1 MRICV
6 DATSLLLRSAGV
18 KNYVYHW
25 MLALQQEAKEHVV
38 TAYPLLGEV
47 GGLNHESSVL
57 SSWQTLPRLALLHIM
72 NVRFNP
78 GLDYLMRDVDV
89 FHASNQIR
97 NPPKRTRLTGTLY
110 DMTCLL
116 MPQNHTSGNVRA
128 EQNFAEKVLTRADG
142 MIAISQ
148 STKNDAVRLLRL
160 DPDRI
165 SVIYPGVPQSFFDV
179 SRDDIAA
186 ASAKYRLDKPYI
198 LFVGTVEPRK
208 NLDTLLDAYE
218 QLPDSIRNEF
228 DLVTVGP
235 TGWAAG
241 STVERLLSG
250 MPGLRP
256 LGYIP
261 EADLPGITGG
271 ATAFVYPSLYEGF
284 GFPVAQSMAAGV
296 PVITSNV
303 SSLPEVAGD
312 AAILIDPLSA
322 GELREALVRLL
333 TSPTLQQ
340 RLTAAGRQTA
350 KEYTWQV
357 AARKSAEF
365 FDRLP

>member
-25 MLALQQEAKEHVV
+25 MLALQREAKEHVI

-47 GGLNHESSVL
+47 GDLNHESSVL

-72 NVRFNP
+72 NVRLNP

-128 EQNFAEKVLTRADG
+128 EQNFAEKVLTRAHG
-142 MIAISQ
+142 LIAISQ

-179 SRDDIAA
+179 TRGEVAA

-208 NLDTLLDAYE
+208 NLDALLDAYE
-218 QLPDSIRNEF
+218 QLPASIRSEF

-241 STVERLLSG
+241 STVHRLSSG
-250 MPGLRP
+250 MAGLRP

-322 GELREALVRLL
+322 NELREALVRLL
-333 TSPTLQQ
+333 TSPTLQK
-340 RLTAAGRQTA
+340 RLAAAGLQTA

>member
-25 MLALQQEAKEHVV
+25 MLALQREAKEHVI

-47 GGLNHESSVL
+47 GDLNHESSVL

-72 NVRFNP
+72 NVRLNP

-97 NPPKRTRLTGTLY
+97 NPPKRTKLTGTLY

-128 EQNFAEKVLTRADG
+128 EQNFAEKVLTRAHG
-142 MIAISQ
+142 LISISQ

-160 DPDRI
+160 DPERI

-179 SRDDIAA
+179 TRSSVAA

-218 QLPDSIRNEF
+218 QLPVSIGNEF

-241 STVERLLSG
+241 STVHRLSSG

-261 EADLPGITGG
+261 EADLPGNHGRGNGFRVPIALRRFRFPGG
-271 ATAFVYPSLYEGF
+271 AVDGCR
-284 GFPVAQSMAAGV
+284 G
-296 PVITSNV
+296 
-303 SSLPEVAGD
+303 AGD
-312 AAILIDPLSA
+312 HVQRFVPPGSGGRRGGFDRSAQRQRASRGACPPAHFAYAA
-322 GELREALVRLL
+322 EALDGGG
-333 TSPTLQQ
+333 
-340 RLTAAGRQTA
+340 AA
-350 KEYTWQV
+350 
-357 AARKSAEF
+357 
-365 FDRLP
+365 DREGVHMAGSRPQIG